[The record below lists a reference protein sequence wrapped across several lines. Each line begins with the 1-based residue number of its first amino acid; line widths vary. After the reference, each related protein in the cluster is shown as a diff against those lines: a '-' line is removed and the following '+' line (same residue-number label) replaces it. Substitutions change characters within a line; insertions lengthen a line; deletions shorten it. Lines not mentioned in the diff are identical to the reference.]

1 VEELNY
7 LGGMITNDARC
18 TREIK
23 ARIAVAK
30 AAFNKKKTLFT
41 AS

>member
-1 VEELNY
+1 
-7 LGGMITNDARC
+7 MTTNDARG

-30 AAFNKKKTLFT
+30 AAFNRNNTLFPPVNVT
-41 AS
+41 VI